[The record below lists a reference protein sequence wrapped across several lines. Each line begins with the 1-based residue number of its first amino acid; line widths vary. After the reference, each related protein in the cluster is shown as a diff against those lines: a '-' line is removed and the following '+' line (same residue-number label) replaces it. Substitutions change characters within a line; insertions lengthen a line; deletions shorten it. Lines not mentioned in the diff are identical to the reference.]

1 MGQEIYGSL
10 QVGKEHYGIVISRFN
25 EFITS
30 RLLGGAMD
38 CLKRHGADDNQITTV
53 WVPGSFEV
61 PIAAKRLAQSGRFGA
76 VICLAAVIRGQTS
89 HYEHVCQ
96 QITRGIG
103 EVGMSTGVPT
113 LFGVITCDTLD
124 EAVDRAGAKSGNVGS
139 VAAAGAIEMVSL
151 FGKLDS
157 GK

>member
-1 MGQEIYGSL
+1 MGQEIQGSL

-38 CLKRHGADDNQITTV
+38 CLKRHGANDSQITTV
-53 WVPGSFEV
+53 WVPGAFEV

-96 QITRGIG
+96 QITRGVG
-103 EVGMSTGVPT
+103 EVGMSTAVPT

-124 EAVDRAGAKSGNVGS
+124 EAVDRAGAKSGNAGFN
-139 VAAAGAIEMVSL
+139 AAASAIEMVSL